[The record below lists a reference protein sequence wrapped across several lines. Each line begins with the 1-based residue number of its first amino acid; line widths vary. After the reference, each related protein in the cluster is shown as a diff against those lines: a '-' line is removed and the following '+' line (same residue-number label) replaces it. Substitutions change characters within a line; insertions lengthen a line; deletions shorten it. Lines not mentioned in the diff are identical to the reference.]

1 MLNEIIIKFEV
12 ILYNQVFYCG
22 LSCQLVKMDYEEFFF
37 EILFMDEI
45 LESDFI
51 SNVCSLNWLQSYSLG
66 DFVCDDMENLFLQMR
81 LNLDGFDFVFII
93 SSEFLSL

>member
-1 MLNEIIIKFEV
+1 
-12 ILYNQVFYCG
+12 
-22 LSCQLVKMDYEEFFF
+22 MDYEEFFF

-93 SSEFLSL
+93 SSEFLSLQNFKGCGEFLIDDDLMKLFI

>member
-1 MLNEIIIKFEV
+1 
-12 ILYNQVFYCG
+12 
-22 LSCQLVKMDYEEFFF
+22 MDYEEFFF

-93 SSEFLSL
+93 SSEFLSLQNFKGCDEFLIDDDLMKLFI